1 MIVIGGNGGGP
12 SEGGGIVE
20 GTVMVGTVVE
30 VVGGTAV
37 VVAGAVVVA
46 RHRKVIVTAHPRIP
60 GDDDLAIRLDGNR
73 TAAVGGADVGE
84 DLPVRGEPGVEVAGR
99 GLRRRNS
106 ADEQNQGG
114 ERCDPS
120 PDAPPRAVPRVHVR
134 RT

>member
-37 VVAGAVVVA
+37 VVAGADGIPPMSRIRVA
-46 RHRKVIVTAHPRIP
+46 SAATRRPML
-60 GDDDLAIRLDGNR
+60 LAARCH
-73 TAAVGGADVGE
+73 AFM
-84 DLPVRGEPGVEVAGR
+84 
-99 GLRRRNS
+99 S
-106 ADEQNQGG
+106 DE
-114 ERCDPS
+114 RS
-120 PDAPPRAVPRVHVR
+120 R

>member
-1 MIVIGGNGGGP
+1 MILIGGNGGGP

-37 VVAGAVVVA
+37 VVAGAVV
-46 RHRKVIVTAHPRIP
+46 
-60 GDDDLAIRLDGNR
+60 
-73 TAAVGGADVGE
+73 
-84 DLPVRGEPGVEVAGR
+84 GR